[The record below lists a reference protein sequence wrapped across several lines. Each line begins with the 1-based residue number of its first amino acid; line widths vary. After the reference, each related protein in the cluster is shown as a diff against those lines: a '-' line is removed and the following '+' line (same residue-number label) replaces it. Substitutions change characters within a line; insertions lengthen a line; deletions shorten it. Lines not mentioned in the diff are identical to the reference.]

1 MELFFSTLSQMAF
14 LFSLIVIG
22 YILAKL
28 KVIPENSASVLSKL
42 ENTLF
47 LPALVLG
54 MFIENFTT
62 KVLTTAWKPL
72 LFSTALAVI
81 MAVISVYVSKLC
93 TKDGYIRKIYTYGL
107 AFSNFGFMGN
117 AVVEALFPDIY
128 FDYLLFT
135 LPLWTL
141 IYLWGVPALLI
152 PAEGGKRGLSS
163 RLKSFANPMFVCMII
178 GMLIGISGI
187 TLPGWTISVI
197 KTSGSCMSPVA
208 MLLTGITVAF
218 IDIKK
223 ILTNVGIYAVS
234 LIRLLVYPLVF
245 AFIAKLLPLDE
256 TTFVC
261 ALCTLAMPLG
271 LSTIVIPSAYGKDT
285 SVAAGMAIIS
295 HALSCITIPI
305 VFMLVI

>member
-28 KVIPENSASVLSKL
+28 RTIPENSAAVLSKL

-47 LPALVLG
+47 LPALVMG
-54 MFIENFTT
+54 TFIDKFKAE
-62 KVLTTAWKPL
+62 VLSSAWKPFV
-72 LFSTALAVI
+72 FSAVLAVI
-81 MAVISVYVSKLC
+81 MALISIFVSKLC
-93 TKDGYIRKIYTYGL
+93 TRDDYVRKIYTYGL

-117 AVVEALFPDIY
+117 AVVAALFPNIY

-141 IYLWGVPALLI
+141 IYLWGVPTLLI
-152 PAEGGKRGLSS
+152 LTEGEK
-163 RLKSFANPMFVCMII
+163 KSFVSRFKAFVNPMFICMVI
-178 GMLIGISGI
+178 GMIIGISGI
-187 TLPGWTISVI
+187 TLPKWTLSLINA
-197 KTSGSCMSPVA
+197 SGNCMSPVA
-208 MLLTGITVAF
+208 MLLTGVTVAF

-223 ILTNVGIYAVS
+223 ILTNIGIYAVS
-234 LIRLLVYPLVF
+234 FIRLIVYPLVF
-245 AFIAKLLPLDE
+245 VLVAKLLPLSE
-256 TTFVC
+256 TTFIC

-305 VFMLVI
+305 VFMLAL

>member
-1 MELFFSTLSQMAF
+1 MELFFSTLSQMSF

-28 KVIPENSASVLSKL
+28 RAIPENSASVLSKL

-54 MFIENFTT
+54 TFMKNFTVE
-62 KVLTTAWKPL
+62 VLSTAWKPL
-72 LFSTALAVI
+72 VFSTILAVI
-81 MAVISVYVSKLC
+81 IAVISVFVSKLC
-93 TKDGYIRKIYTYGL
+93 SKDDYVRKIYTYGL
-107 AFSNFGFMGN
+107 TFSNFGFMGN

-141 IYLWGVPALLI
+141 IYLWGVPTLLI
-152 PAEGGKRGLSS
+152 PAQGGNRSIGS
-163 RLKSFANPMFVCMII
+163 RLKAFVNPMFICMLIGMII
-178 GMLIGISGI
+178 GILGIS
-187 TLPGWTISVI
+187 LPQWTTSVI
-197 KTSGSCMSPVA
+197 TTSGNCMSPVA
-208 MLLTGITVAF
+208 MLLTGVTVAF

-223 ILTNVGIYAVS
+223 ILANIGIYAVS
-234 LIRLLVYPLVF
+234 FIRLIVYPLVF
-245 AFIAKLLPLDE
+245 AFIAKFLPLSE
-256 TTFVC
+256 ATYVC
-261 ALCTLAMPLG
+261 AVCSLAMPLG

-285 SVAAGMAIIS
+285 SVAAGMAIVS
-295 HALSCITIPI
+295 HALSCITIPL